1 MVGDQ
6 ARLHLNVNS
15 TTEQEQMGLKINDTL
30 ELPSGLAITGAY
42 ASFANSPLT
51 TYVETA
57 PDGTKTFSAAG
68 SVSLF
73 KDQASQA
80 AGLQPVQ
87 ERRVQIALQPDSV
100 HAIYGIMYAALAAS
114 FQSVENVDEPP
125 LTSSASTPA
134 STPTPAP
141 DPAPAPAPT
150 PAPAPAPTPAPSPA
164 PDPAPTTPA
173 IATV

>member
-1 MVGDQ
+1 MTRHVST
-6 ARLHLNVNS
+6 LSVNS
-15 TTEQEQMGLKINDTL
+15 TAEAMGLLIHDTL

-42 ASFANSPLT
+42 ATFGNSPLT

-57 PDGTKTFSAAG
+57 ADGSKSFSAAG

-114 FQSVENVDEPP
+114 FQSVENIDEPP
-125 LTSSASTPA
+125 LTADTP
-134 STPTPAP
+134 TPTPAP
-141 DPAPAPAPT
+141 V
-150 PAPAPAPTPAPSPA
+150 SPDA
-164 PDPAPTTPA
+164 VTA
-173 IATV
+173 

>member
-1 MVGDQ
+1 
-6 ARLHLNVNS
+6 
-15 TTEQEQMGLKINDTL
+15 MGLKINDTL

-57 PDGTKTFSAAG
+57 ADGTKTFSAAG

-73 KDQASQA
+73 KDQASQT

-87 ERRVQIALQPDSV
+87 ERRLPPVQIALQIALQPDSV

-150 PAPAPAPTPAPSPA
+150 PAPAPAPTPAPTPA

>member
-1 MVGDQ
+1 
-6 ARLHLNVNS
+6 
-15 TTEQEQMGLKINDTL
+15 MGLKINDTL

-57 PDGTKTFSAAG
+57 ADGTKTFSAAG
-68 SVSLF
+68 SVSLY
-73 KDQASQA
+73 KDQASQT

-87 ERRVQIALQPDSV
+87 ERKVQIALQPDSV
-100 HAIYGIMYAALAAS
+100 HAIYGIMYGALAAS

-134 STPTPAP
+134 PT
-141 DPAPAPAPT
+141 PAPT
-150 PAPAPAPTPAPSPA
+150 PAADPAPTPAATPA
-164 PDPAPTTPA
+164 APPAATTPAAPPAATTPAATTPATTPAPTPA
-173 IATV
+173 ATVPGTATV

>member
-51 TYVETA
+51 TYVETDA
-57 PDGTKTFSAAG
+57 DGTKTFSAAG
-68 SVSLF
+68 SVSLY
-73 KDQASQA
+73 KDQASQT

-100 HAIYGIMYAALAAS
+100 HAIYGIMYGALAAS

-134 STPTPAP
+134 PSTPAP
-141 DPAPAPAPT
+141 ST
-150 PAPAPAPTPAPSPA
+150 PAPAPV
-164 PDPAPTTPA
+164 PTTPA
-173 IATV
+173 PTIPGTATV